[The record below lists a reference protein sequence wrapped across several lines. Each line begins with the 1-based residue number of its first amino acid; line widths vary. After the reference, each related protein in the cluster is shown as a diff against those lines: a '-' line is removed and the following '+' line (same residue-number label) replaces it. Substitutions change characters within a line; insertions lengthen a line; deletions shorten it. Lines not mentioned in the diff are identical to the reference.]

1 VDNALAKLQAQNPGM
16 KPFRSH
22 DLRHSFAY
30 NFLLKGG
37 SMYSLQAVLGHKQIS
52 MTVDLYGNLKAAD
65 VGTVSPY
72 GF

>member
-1 VDNALAKLQAQNPGM
+1 
-16 KPFRSH
+16 
-22 DLRHSFAY
+22 
-30 NFLLKGG
+30 
-37 SMYSLQAVLGHKQIS
+37 MYPLQAVLGHKQIS